1 MANIIVFGDKLSNAL
16 FSKCLY
22 YGAFNKRFYPKVDQ
36 MKLTAVDK
44 RIRILAANQVGLEQS
59 LFIMLPQSSKMIPS
73 EYKVIINPKILKISN
88 EVVESIEES
97 ISFPFF
103 KAKVNRYKTIFVSYD
118 DKKGKT
124 VQEELKGL
132 ESLWYQQA
140 IDQVMG
146 IPCIS
151 WIASEGKVELKP
163 EYQKQAESNPE
174 FLKAFKEYVDVGQQQ
189 KYQER
194 NLYRVNPQDERED
207 YALQGPTHK
216 PDNYELYV
224 HLLRNLENELFYTF

>member
-16 FSKCLY
+16 FSKCIY
-22 YGAFNKRFYPKVDQ
+22 YGAFNKRFYSKVNQ
-36 MKLTAVDK
+36 MKLAAVDK
-44 RIRILAANQVGLEQS
+44 RIRILAANQVGLEQN

-88 EVVESIEES
+88 EVIENTEES
-97 ISFPFF
+97 ISFPQF

-124 VQEELKGL
+124 VEEELKGL
-132 ESLWYQQA
+132 ESIWYQQA

-151 WIASEGKVELKP
+151 WIASQGKVELKP
-163 EYQKQAESNPE
+163 EYQKQAELNPG

-194 NLYRVNPQDERED
+194 NLYSVNPQDERED
-207 YALQGPTHK
+207 YALQGPTHQ
-216 PDNYELYV
+216 PHNYELYEK
-224 HLLRNLENELFYTF
+224 LLRNLENELFYTF